1 MAADLLMIYVIG
13 FVVLALL
20 WLTYAILTGSRNP
33 GALYEGADLRASTS
47 KFQWFLWTAVAL
59 FSYAVVYAKRI
70 WYGHFDYVSYIPPNL
85 LYATGFS
92 LTTMVAAKG
101 ITSGYVASGQ
111 LSKGPTLAAGTT
123 GPVGGSASPTLNPSG
138 QSHAPR
144 PSTATGAAALFVDDD
159 GIPDLSKIQLIAWT
173 FIAIAS
179 YLTQVAYRVN
189 TLATP
194 DLPDIDTALLV
205 LMGLGQGAYLGKKLV
220 TTDVPRLTGIVPAA
234 GAAGQ
239 EITLLG
245 MSFGDAQ
252 AGSQITID
260 GVPYEGTAGWADKQ
274 IKFKLPSAHPNG
286 QRWADGQRISIG
298 LVVGGRD
305 SVNSVPFAV
314 RVISPPPL
322 R

>member
-13 FVVLALL
+13 FAVLALL
-20 WLTYAILTGSRNP
+20 WLTYAVLTASRNL
-33 GALYEGADLRASTS
+33 GALYEGADRRASTS

-101 ITSGYVASGQ
+101 ITSGYVATGQ
-111 LSKGPTLAAGTT
+111 LSKGPPPAAGTT
-123 GPVGGSASPTLNPSG
+123 GQTGGSASPTSIPGG

-159 GIPDLSKIQLIAWT
+159 GVPDLSKIQLIAWT

-179 YLTQVAYRVN
+179 YLTQVAYQVN

-194 DLPDIDTALLV
+194 NLPDIDTALLV
-205 LMGLGQGAYLGKKLV
+205 LMGLGHGAYLGKKLV
-220 TTDVPRLTGIVPAA
+220 TTDVPRLTGIVPGA

-252 AGSQITID
+252 SGSQITID
-260 GVPYEGTAGWADKQ
+260 GIPYEGTAEWADKQ

-286 QRWADGQRISIG
+286 QRWTDGQQISIG
-298 LVVGGRD
+298 LIVGGRD
-305 SVNSVPFAV
+305 TVNRLPFTAKV
-314 RVISPPPL
+314 LPPPAL